1 MGETMTFSDEEFLD
15 MKKLLCEERVK
26 DVGSLIEAITEQP
39 DETLKLLGRLIW
51 DNQTSTHTISIGAI
65 FSKIVID
72 YCKPTEELIIEKLEK
87 AKWKQHF

>member
-1 MGETMTFSDEEFLD
+1 MNDEEMCD
-15 MKKLLCEERVK
+15 MENLLWEERVK

-51 DNQTSTHTISIGAI
+51 DNQTSTHTISIGAM

-72 YCKPTEELIIEKLEK
+72 YCEPTDEQIIEELEK
-87 AKWKQHF
+87 QR